1 MPQPL
6 RTTLDNGLNVLL
18 LEVHTAPVISHWV
31 WYRVGSRDEPTGR
44 TGVSHWVEHMQFKGT
59 PKYPAGVLDKAI
71 SRQGG
76 FWNAFTFLDWTAYFE
91 TLPAQAIDLALD
103 LEADRMVNSLFDPE
117 EVERERTVVISERQ
131 GNENSPQFRLG
142 EEVQAAAFR
151 VHPYHHEIIGDLA
164 DLERMTHEDL
174 YRHYRTY
181 YIPNNAVLAVAGDF
195 QTEAMLRQIEAAF
208 GAIPA
213 GPEPPRLVRPE
224 PPQRGER
231 RVVVEGPGETAFL
244 EVAYHAPKAADSDF
258 FPFLVLDSLLTGP
271 SNLNISGGGISN
283 RTSRLYRRL
292 VEGEIA
298 ASVSGGFQATLDP
311 FLFSIAVTLRP
322 DRRPEEALQTI
333 DEEVRRLQD
342 EPPPA
347 DEVARAVKQ
356 ARALFAYGSES
367 TTNLGFWLGFSS
379 MVAQVDWFLTFL
391 DRLAEV
397 TPQEVQ
403 RMAQAYLRPQNRV
416 VGTYLPTNH
425 AVEVHHE

>member
-6 RTTLDNGLNVLL
+6 RTTLDNGLTVLL
-18 LEVHTAPVISHWV
+18 LEVHTTPVISHWI

-91 TLPAQAIDLALD
+91 TLPTQAIDLALD
-103 LEADRMVNSLFDPE
+103 LEADRMVNSRFDPA
-117 EVERERTVVISERQ
+117 EVERERTVVISERR
-131 GNENSPQFRLG
+131 GNENNPLFRLG

-151 VHPYHHEIIGDLA
+151 VHPYHHEVIGDLA
-164 DLERMTHEDL
+164 DLERMSREDL
-174 YRHYRTY
+174 YHHYRTY

-195 QTEAMLRQIEAAF
+195 ESEALLQRIEAAF
-208 GAIPA
+208 GGLPA

-231 RVVVEGPGETAFL
+231 RVVVEGPGETTFL
-244 EVAYHAPKAADSDF
+244 EVAYHAPKAAAPDF
-258 FPFLVLDSLLTGP
+258 FAFLVLDSLLTGP

-298 ASVSGGFQATLDP
+298 AAVSGGFQATLDP
-311 FLFSIAVTLRP
+311 FLFSITVTLRP
-322 DRRPEEALQTI
+322 DRRPEEALQAI
-333 DEEVRRLQD
+333 DEEIQRLQD
-342 EPPPA
+342 APPPA

-379 MVAQVDWFLTFL
+379 MVAQVEWFLNFL

-397 TPQEVQ
+397 SPQAVQ
-403 RMAQAYLRPQNRV
+403 RMTQTYLRPQNRV
-416 VGTYLPTNH
+416 VGVYRPTDH
-425 AVEVHHE
+425 AAEVHHE

>member
-1 MPQPL
+1 
-6 RTTLDNGLNVLL
+6 
-18 LEVHTAPVISHWV
+18 
-31 WYRVGSRDEPTGR
+31 
-44 TGVSHWVEHMQFKGT
+44 
-59 PKYPAGVLDKAI
+59 
-71 SRQGG
+71 
-76 FWNAFTFLDWTAYFE
+76 
-91 TLPAQAIDLALD
+91 
-103 LEADRMVNSLFDPE
+103 FDPE

-271 SNLNISGGGISN
+271 SNLNISGGISN